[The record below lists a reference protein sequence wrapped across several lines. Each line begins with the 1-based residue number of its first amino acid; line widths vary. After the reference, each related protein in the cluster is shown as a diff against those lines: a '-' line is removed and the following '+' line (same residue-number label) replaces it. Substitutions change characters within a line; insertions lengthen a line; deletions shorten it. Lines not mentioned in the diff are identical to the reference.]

1 MAKSE
6 LEIIIGLTDK
16 TKGPLG
22 GLTRNL
28 QNIGKVAMGA
38 ALGGVAALG
47 VGVVAVAKKAI
58 PAASDLEEAVNAVN
72 VVFEDNAETILKW
85 GKTAAETAGLSQA
98 EFAQMAAQTG
108 AMLQN
113 FGLDA
118 ETAADQTINLAQR
131 AADMASIFNTDVDQ
145 ALTAIQAGLRGEAD
159 PLEKFGVSLSAVA
172 VKAKALE
179 MGLEDAD
186 GQLSN
191 TALTSARLALL
202 FEQTDKISGD
212 FVNTSGDLANAQRVA
227 RAQLENFMA
236 SIGKLALP
244 ILGKLF
250 KFVSNKLIPSLQNIF
265 DLLVT
270 GDFTGGIFG
279 LNEDH
284 PFIRALLRFR
294 EILLGVGEAFGDF
307 WGRLQSGEDFIDSI
321 LNLFFDLALAFGMGK
336 GEAAGVFSAI
346 ENLIET
352 LTNLKDSIMEFLQP
366 FLDWVANNVTLKDV
380 LIAFGIAILAV
391 VIPAVIS
398 LLTTLLPI
406 ILIIGALILA
416 VTLIRK
422 AWEENWGGIRTKLIE
437 VWENTIKP
445 KLEELREWLAVNIP
459 IAIEKLKEFWEN
471 VLKPALQNFWDW
483 VKAEVF
489 PRLQTLWEWLK
500 VKVPEAI
507 ETLKDFWENTLLPA
521 LKNFWDWIKT
531 TVFPLLQDLWDWL
544 EINIPAAI
552 QTLTNFWNDTLYPA
566 IEAIWKFLS
575 EDMMPVWEALGELLE
590 VTIVKAIEILTG
602 IWENVLQPALQ
613 DIWEWIKDKI
623 VPIFGDMSTSIG
635 GVSGAIE
642 TVVGWIK
649 KLTDK
654 IKNVK
659 LPDWMKPGSPSPWE
673 MSLIGVGKAMD
684 DLSRKKLPQFSM
696 GLNTISGDG
705 SRSQSLTLYGDMVFP
720 NVTDRES
727 FLEEISELMT

>member
-1 MAKSE
+1 MARSE

-28 QNIGKVAMGA
+28 QKVGKVAMGA

-47 VGVVAVAKKAI
+47 TGIFLVARKAI
-58 PAASDLEEAVNAVN
+58 PAASDLVESINAVN
-72 VVFEDNAETILKW
+72 VVFEDNADTILEW

-179 MGLEDAD
+179 MGLEGA
-186 GQLSN
+186 GGEISQ
-191 TALTSARLALL
+191 AGLTTARLALL
-202 FEQTDKISGD
+202 FEQTDKIAGD

-227 RAQLENFMA
+227 KAQLENFMA

-250 KFVSNKLIPSLQNIF
+250 KFISGKLIPSFQNIF

-279 LNEDH
+279 LQEDS
-284 PFIRALLRFR
+284 PFILALLRFR
-294 EILLGVGEAFGDF
+294 EILLGMGEAF
-307 WGRLQSGEDFIDSI
+307 S
-321 LNLFFDLALAFGMGK
+321 NFFGYIREGLDYVTALTKLVYDLALAFGASSEDAQGIASTFYDIV
-336 GEAAGVFSAI
+336 AAVI
-346 ENLIET
+346 EF
-352 LTNLKDSIMEFLQP
+352 KDRLMEMLQP
-366 FLDWVANNVTLKDV
+366 VLDWVANNVTLKDV
-380 LIAFGIAILAV
+380 LIALGIAIASV

-398 LLTTLLPI
+398 LLATLLPI
-406 ILIIGALILA
+406 IAIGAALVLA

-422 AWEENWGGIRTKLIE
+422 AWETDWGGIRTFLIN
-437 VWENTIKP
+437 VWNKTLKP
-445 KLEELREWLAVNIP
+445 KLELLRKWLAVNLP
-459 IAIEKLKEFWEN
+459 IAIEKLKDFWEN
-471 VLKPALQNFWDW
+471 VLRPALETFWG
-483 VKAEVF
+483 
-489 PRLQTLWEWLK
+489 
-500 VKVPEAI
+500 
-507 ETLKDFWENTLLPA
+507 
-521 LKNFWDWIKT
+521 WIQS
-531 TVFPLLQDLWDWL
+531 TVFPLLETLGAWL
-544 EINIPAAI
+544 AENIPQAI
-552 QTLTNFWNDTLYPA
+552 QILADFWSNVLRPA
-566 IEAIWKFLS
+566 IEAIWKFLT
-575 EDMMPVWEALGELLE
+575 EDMMPVWEALGELLQ

-613 DIWEWIKDKI
+613 AIWEFVRDKI
-623 VPIFGDMSTSIG
+623 IPIFTNMSDSVG

-642 TVVGWIK
+642 KVVGWIQR
-649 KLTDK
+649 LIDK
-654 IKNVK
+654 IKNLK
-659 LPDWMKPGSPSPWE
+659 LPAWMNPRSPSPWE
-673 MSLIGVGKAMD
+673 MSLRGVADVMD
-684 DLSRKKLPQFSM
+684 EIARKKLPQFST
-696 GLNTISGDG
+696 GLNLLPANIPAPAYAASQPGG
-705 SRSQSLTLYGDMVFP
+705 RSSSQSLTLYGDMIFP